1 MRPHDLDAL
10 LRDPSAV
17 QAFTPEQAAT
27 VLAQLG
33 AHQAQ
38 LGGLGMALA
47 ARLAAERPT
56 DGASAPDR
64 LLTVAEA
71 AERLGLTEQYVRGL
85 AQSGELASVRIGKY
99 VRVPSAA
106 LARWQA
112 EREAD
117 GGHYRGGLEP
127 TRSADVEG
135 RPHRRRRRPWH

>member
-47 ARLAAERPT
+47 ARLAAERPA
-56 DGASAPDR
+56 DGASGPDR
-64 LLTVAEA
+64 LLTVPEA
-71 AERLGLTEQYVRGL
+71 AERLGLTGQYVRGL
-85 AQSGELASVRIGKY
+85 VQCGELASVRIGKY
-99 VRVPSAA
+99 IRVSSAA
-106 LARWQA
+106 LARWQT
-112 EREAD
+112 EREAE
-117 GGHYRGGLEP
+117 GGHHPGGLEP
-127 TRSADVEG
+127 TRTPDVDG
-135 RPHRRRRRPWH
+135 RPRRRRRRS